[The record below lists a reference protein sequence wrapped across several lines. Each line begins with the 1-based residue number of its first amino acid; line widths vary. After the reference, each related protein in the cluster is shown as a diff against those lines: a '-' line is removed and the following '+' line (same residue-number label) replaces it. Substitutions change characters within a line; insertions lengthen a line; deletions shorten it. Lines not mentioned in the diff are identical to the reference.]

1 LDFFILIVHMGLVA
15 SNHKNKARTLAKT
28 NIREWRNI

>member
-1 LDFFILIVHMGLVA
+1 MVHMGLDT